1 MLASKT
7 DLGSLKTKVDNLDVG
22 KLKTV
27 SADLRKL
34 SIVVDNDVKK
44 LYVKLVITVNAVD
57 TRIPSTSRL
66 VIKTHYDSGK
76 QSYEKRILRKIWAGQ
91 KD

>member
-7 DLGSLKTKVDNLDVG
+7 DLGSLKTKVDNLHVG

-44 LYVKLVITVNAVD
+44 LCMLNWL
-57 TRIPSTSRL
+57 S
-66 VIKTHYDSGK
+66 
-76 QSYEKRILRKIWAGQ
+76 QSMLLILGYQVLA
-91 KD
+91 D

>member
-44 LYVKLVITVNAVD
+44 LCMLNWLSQSMLLILGYQVLA
-57 TRIPSTSRL
+57 
-66 VIKTHYDSGK
+66 DSSSKHIMIRANKVMRRGF
-76 QSYEKRILRKIWAGQ
+76 
-91 KD
+91 

>member
-44 LYVKLVITVNAVD
+44 LCMLNWL
-57 TRIPSTSRL
+57 S
-66 VIKTHYDSGK
+66 
-76 QSYEKRILRKIWAGQ
+76 QSMLLILGYQVLA
-91 KD
+91 D